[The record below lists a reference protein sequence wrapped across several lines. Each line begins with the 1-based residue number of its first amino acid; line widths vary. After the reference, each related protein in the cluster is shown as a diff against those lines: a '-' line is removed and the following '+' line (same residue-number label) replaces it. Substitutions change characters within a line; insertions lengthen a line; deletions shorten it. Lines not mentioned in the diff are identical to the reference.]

1 MENNVILS
9 QDAAKAEQMEMV
21 AEFMDNGTGC
31 RITAQDIRRAVMDMQ
46 ESQAKETKRVENNIL
61 TMLQI
66 KDCIFPDGTTF
77 HFDRYTWTPYITALN
92 YESLKE
98 IRKTLLKAKLK
109 YSDKISSVSPTGY
122 NDKAIVSFSTSL
134 GINLTMIIPI
144 EGFPKELLPSEE
156 CFFDKKQKQ
165 DLSISEEWELS
176 CPLQKQ

>member
-21 AEFMDNGTGC
+21 AEFMDDGTGC
-31 RITAQDIRRAVMDMQ
+31 RITAQDIRRAIVDMQ

-61 TMLQI
+61 TMLKI

-109 YSDKISSVSPTGY
+109 YSDKITSVSPTGY

-134 GINLTMIIPI
+134 GINLTMIISI

-156 CFFDKKQKQ
+156 CFFNKKQKQ

-176 CPLQKQ
+176 CPLQK

>member
-9 QDAAKAEQMEMV
+9 QDAAKAEQMKMV
-21 AEFMDNGTGC
+21 AEFMDDGTGC
-31 RITAQDIRRAVMDMQ
+31 RITAQDVRRAVMDMQ
-46 ESQAKETKRVENNIL
+46 EAQAKETKRVEDNIL
-61 TMLQI
+61 TMLKI

-92 YESLKE
+92 YEGLKE

-122 NDKAIVSFSTSL
+122 NDNAIVSFSTSL
-134 GINLTMIIPI
+134 GINLNMIIPI

-165 DLSISEEWELS
+165 DLSVSEEWELS
-176 CPLQKQ
+176 CPLRK